1 MMFLVRR
8 IEMKFVRCSM
18 NRKQRSDQNPTHCA
32 RFNKASEHDRVFF
45 GR

>member
-1 MMFLVRR
+1 
-8 IEMKFVRCSM
+8 M

-32 RFNKASEHDRVFF
+32 RQQASKHACVFF